1 MLLFKFILHLSIILS
16 KITLEKSNYM
26 SILKPFNF
34 LFFFLIS
41 FLITGQEYLEKDSP
55 ESNGMSTEKLLN
67 LNSVMHSYV
76 DNNDISAIQTAIVK
90 NGKIV
95 HFDSYGYSDI
105 SEKDILDE
113 GDIFRIA
120 SMTKPIVSLA
130 LMMLFEEGKFK
141 LDDPVYKY
149 IPEFKNLTVK
159 KRKKNKPIKND
170 VKIIDLLRH
179 SAGFSFKGPEDYRKV
194 IDMTLEQYTQD
205 AIKTPLVY
213 EPGTQWRY
221 SSSTD
226 IVGYL
231 VEVLSGLR
239 LDRFLKARL
248 FDPLG
253 MEDTFFEL
261 PKFSNHRLTTLYVKE
276 NEGDL
281 VSFDNKSNSPFT
293 ESVILFNGS
302 GGLLS
307 TTSDYLK
314 FCQMLLNGGSFN
326 NAKIITSET
335 IALMK
340 EDHSVGLKYK
350 KLIFG
355 KKKGFGLGFEVIKEN
370 DTKFGSKG
378 TFGWGGMFGTYFR
391 IDPVEKMVF
400 IYMTQSFETYDLKL
414 SDKFRSLVYE
424 SIIK

>member
-1 MLLFKFILHLSIILS
+1 M
-16 KITLEKSNYM
+16 Y
-26 SILKPFNF
+26 ILKPFNF

-41 FLITGQEYLEKDSP
+41 FSITGQEYLEKDSP

-67 LNSVMHSYV
+67 LNSIMHSYV

-293 ESVILFNGS
+293 ENVILFNGS

-326 NAKIITSET
+326 NTKIITSET

-340 EDHSVGLKYK
+340 EDHSIGLKYK

-355 KKKGFGLGFEVIKEN
+355 KKKGFGLGFEVVKEN

-391 IDPVEKMVF
+391 IDPVENMVF
-400 IYMTQSFETYDLKL
+400 IYMTQSFETYNLKL

>member
-1 MLLFKFILHLSIILS
+1 
-16 KITLEKSNYM
+16 M

-34 LFFFLIS
+34 LLFFLIS
-41 FLITGQEYLEKDSP
+41 FSIIGQEFLEKDHP
-55 ESNGMSTEKLLN
+55 ESNGMSTEKLLH

-76 DNNDISAIQTAIVK
+76 DNKDISAIQAAIVK

-105 SEKDILDE
+105 SEKDKLNE
-113 GDIFRIA
+113 NDIFRIA

-130 LMMLFEEGKFK
+130 LMILYEEGKFK

-149 IPEFKNLTVK
+149 IPEFKNLRVK
-159 KRKKNKPIKND
+159 KRKKNKPLKND

-194 IDMTLEQYTQD
+194 IDMTLEEYTQD
-205 AIKTPLVY
+205 AIKTPLMY

-226 IVGYL
+226 VVGYL

-293 ESVILFNGS
+293 KKVILFNGS

-326 NAKIITSET
+326 NIKIITSET
-335 IALMK
+335 IELMK
-340 EDHSVGLKYK
+340 EDHSIGLKYK

-355 KKKGFGLGFEVIKEN
+355 KKKGFGLGFEVVKEN

-391 IDPVEKMVF
+391 IDPVEKMIF
-400 IYMTQSFETYDLKL
+400 IYMTQSFETYNLKL

>member
-1 MLLFKFILHLSIILS
+1 M
-16 KITLEKSNYM
+16 Y
-26 SILKPFNF
+26 ILKPFNF

-41 FLITGQEYLEKDSP
+41 FSITGQEYLEKDSP

-130 LMMLFEEGKFK
+130 LMILFEEGKFK

-276 NEGDL
+276 NEGGL

-293 ESVILFNGS
+293 ENVILFNGS

-326 NAKIITSET
+326 NTKIITSET

-340 EDHSVGLKYK
+340 EDHSIGLKYK

-355 KKKGFGLGFEVIKEN
+355 KKKGFGLGFEVVKEN

-391 IDPVEKMVF
+391 IDPVENMVF
-400 IYMTQSFETYDLKL
+400 IYMTQSFETYNLKL

>member
-1 MLLFKFILHLSIILS
+1 M
-16 KITLEKSNYM
+16 Y
-26 SILKPFNF
+26 ILKPFNF

-41 FLITGQEYLEKDSP
+41 FSITGQEYLEKDSP

-340 EDHSVGLKYK
+340 EDHSIGLKYK

-355 KKKGFGLGFEVIKEN
+355 KKKGFGLGFEVVKEN

-391 IDPVEKMVF
+391 IDPVENMVF
-400 IYMTQSFETYDLKL
+400 IYMTQSFETYNLKL

>member
-1 MLLFKFILHLSIILS
+1 
-16 KITLEKSNYM
+16 M

-130 LMMLFEEGKFK
+130 LMMLYEEGKFK

-293 ESVILFNGS
+293 ENVILFNGS

-326 NAKIITSET
+326 NTKIITSET

-340 EDHSVGLKYK
+340 EDHSIGLKYK

-355 KKKGFGLGFEVIKEN
+355 KKKGFGLGFEVVKEN

-391 IDPVEKMVF
+391 IDPVENMVF
-400 IYMTQSFETYDLKL
+400 IYMTQSFETYNLKL